1 MELTQIRL
9 LVSDFPAVYRFYRD
23 VLGLKP
29 QFEAESGPYAKL
41 SPDTGH
47 AAIALQDRAQ
57 LAGVLER
64 LGAEPAGHRA
74 LVVLRVDDLDAAH
87 AELTAR
93 GEVHSSLD
101 RHPVGAG
108 GKNSGCGQRH
118 HEVARSVGVSKA
130 GSSVDSGSWKSTG
143 VGVEVYVEA
152 ERRTCA
158 VEVETLGV
166 NFRYIPGLTGR
177 DDKVIAE
184 LRVKGIVSSFEVLGD
199 RA

>member
-57 LAGVLER
+57 MAGVLER

-74 LVVLRVDDLDAAH
+74 LVVLRVDDLDATH

-93 GEVHSSLD
+93 GAD
-101 RHPVGAG
+101 F
-108 GKNSGCGQRH
+108 
-118 HEVARSVGVSKA
+118 
-130 GSSVDSGSWKSTG
+130 T
-143 VGVEVYVEA
+143 
-152 ERRTCA
+152 RTPA
-158 VEVETLGV
+158 
-166 NFRYIPGLTGR
+166 PM
-177 DDKVIAE
+177 
-184 LRVKGIVSSFEVLGD
+184 GD
-199 RA
+199 RMRVAYLEDPEGNLIELQEWLAPREQAG